1 MTGGAYQHICHKG
14 DPELSQLVSVSEH
27 NDISKYNTV
36 EGEHH
41 LLKNHAPVVISQ
53 LQDQENDESGDT

>member
-1 MTGGAYQHICHKG
+1 MSGGAYQHICHKG

-41 LLKNHAPVVISQ
+41 LLKNHAATYCHFSIAK
-53 LQDQENDESGDT
+53 SGK